1 MKFGN
6 LFQEKGVILN
16 FFLNFGKKNLKKK
29 NEYIR
34 KMKNKTLA
42 ISGDVVG
49 FFLVLVFFF
58 LLLFQFCDGAKRMV
72 SKKKKPNLVINDI

>member
-1 MKFGN
+1 
-6 LFQEKGVILN
+6 
-16 FFLNFGKKNLKKK
+16 
-29 NEYIR
+29 
-34 KMKNKTLA
+34 MKNKTLA
-42 ISGDVVG
+42 TSGDVVG

>member
-1 MKFGN
+1 LAICFTKRE
-6 LFQEKGVILN
+6 LFL
-16 FFLNFGKKNLKKK
+16 FFAFWQKQSQKKTK
-29 NEYIR
+29 IR

-49 FFLVLVFFF
+49 FFFGPSAFF
-58 LLLFQFCDGAKRMV
+58 LLLFQFCDGTKRIV